1 MGDSN
6 PGQWFEKRQGPIER
20 ENPLSAGGTGI
31 ACQPARYDRLQ
42 RLFSKAARAAARHST
57 WGSTHCAGFC
67 HALWNARALNR
78 DISVSRTSWHKGV
91 IVGRNGVFGVFR
103 L

>member
-6 PGQWFEKRQGPIER
+6 LGPWFEKCGGGRMNV
-20 ENPLSAGGTGI
+20 ENRCASVGSDPAGGAGI
-31 ACQPARYDRLQ
+31 ACQPARYNHLQ

-67 HALWNARALNR
+67 HTLWNR
-78 DISVSRTSWHKGV
+78 V
-91 IVGRNGVFGVFR
+91 
-103 L
+103 